1 MFVEQKDDLYDKV
14 LKEIATVDEGVSWY
28 TVDSKEE
35 ARVVRNVMTT
45 RSRGVIRICRSYAR
59 GYDLKLAQD
68 AHVIVIANGD
78 AIKLSE
84 VLQMVGR
91 GCRSQ
96 GKARGTVVVES
107 EKYLDSN
114 EAFDALCARKSRGSG
129 NTAENLVALAKSI
142 PYAGAQD
149 LKEAKESFSDNKW
162 NVSPDQ
168 FQTEHFRILKK
179 LQAKT
184 AVAQERN
191 FEQEQRVSN

>member
-1 MFVEQKDDLYDKV
+1 VFVEQKDDQYDKV
-14 LKEIATVDEGVSWY
+14 LKRIATVDEGVSWY

-78 AIKLSE
+78 AVKLSE

-107 EKYLDSN
+107 EKYLDGN
-114 EAFDALCARKSRGSG
+114 EAWDALCARKSEGTG
-129 NTAENLVALAKSI
+129 NTAENLVALAKCI

-162 NVSPDQ
+162 NTRPDS
-168 FQTEHFRILKK
+168 FQTEHYKVLKK
-179 LQAKT
+179 LQART
-184 AVAQERN
+184 AASLERN
-191 FEQEQRVSN
+191 FEQEQRISN